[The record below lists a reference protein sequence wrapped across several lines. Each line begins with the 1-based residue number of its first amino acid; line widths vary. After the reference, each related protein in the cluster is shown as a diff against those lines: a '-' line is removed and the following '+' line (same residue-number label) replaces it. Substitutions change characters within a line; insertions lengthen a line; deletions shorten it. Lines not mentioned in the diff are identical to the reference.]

1 MQQCGTQVAAGG
13 ASITIITTTLYRPGV
28 VSSHPQPPAC
38 SGRQAGTTEL
48 KDAFIIIFGHFMYY
62 CIIAQ
67 ASLNPSLI
75 VPYFRTQHLPP
86 THLCQPR
93 PKGHGRQGHQL
104 EENYVEQ
111 SPSHPPTPYV
121 GGGGV
126 RCSAVRSLPM
136 IFCILCKH
144 CDSRAALPPLANS

>member
-48 KDAFIIIFGHFMYY
+48 KDAFIIIFGHFMY